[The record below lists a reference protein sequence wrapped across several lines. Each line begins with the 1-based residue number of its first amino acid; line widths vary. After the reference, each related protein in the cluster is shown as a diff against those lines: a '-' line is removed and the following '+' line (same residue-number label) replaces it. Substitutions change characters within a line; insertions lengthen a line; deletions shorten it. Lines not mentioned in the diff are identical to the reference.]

1 MHLSYSDKEL
11 QMELRAIYDHENQI
25 FGPEFLQIISQINKS
40 ALELKNRLG
49 IIDTSIVERS
59 AEILNTVLYD
69 SIEFSFW
76 IYIIELK
83 KYISWLFDHSI
94 NVAIISLFI
103 ANRINCD
110 SKLLSHIAL
119 GGFLHD
125 IGKISIPKEII
136 LKPGKLDKSEMT
148 LMQNHCKTGYSMVS
162 NLGLS
167 QESLNIILH
176 HHERMDGSGYPFG
189 LTGDKLS
196 IGAKIAMIADS
207 LDAMTSPR
215 PYQQIKTTSEAIADL
230 FSHKNIYCNELLNI
244 LPSFFCKK

>member
-1 MHLSYSDKEL
+1 MHLTFSDKER
-11 QMELRAIYDHENQI
+11 QMKLRAIYDHESQV
-25 FGPEFLQIISQINKS
+25 FGPEFLGIISQINRS

-49 IIDTSIVERS
+49 IVDASIVERS

-69 SIEFSFW
+69 SVELSFW
-76 IYIIELK
+76 IYVIELK
-83 KYISWLFDHSI
+83 RYIGWLFDHSI
-94 NVAIISLFI
+94 NVALISLFI
-103 ANRINCD
+103 ASRMNYD
-110 SKLLSHIAL
+110 SKLMSHIAL

-136 LKPGKLDKSEMT
+136 LKPGKLDKNEMT
-148 LMQNHCKTGYSMVS
+148 LMQNHCRTGYSMVS

-196 IGAKIAMIADS
+196 DGAKIAMIADS

-215 PYQQIKTTSEAIADL
+215 PYQQIKTASEAITDL
-230 FSHKNIYCNELLNI
+230 FNYKNAYCNELLSI